1 MTLDGLAQHAVD
13 RVALE
18 LHAGSEE
25 SGFHQLKIIGASEAA
40 CGQVEDALGEL
51 IQQLLSPYKCQL
63 GRQGSELHLSIRA
76 TAQILTGEEQ
86 TKVV

>member
-1 MTLDGLAQHAVD
+1 MVSISSKLLVQA
-13 RVALE
+13 RL
-18 LHAGSEE
+18 
-25 SGFHQLKIIGASEAA
+25 